1 MSSFL
6 ILLISIVLLNLPIN
20 YQLCGFYFKISFLD
34 SFLFEFFFHFLV
46 YIVVIFIAFFFS
58 LCLDDDT
65 LLSKTLRSLLSS
77 LAFSLFFL
85 INIKQGPKNRGIEI
99 HINSWVHQEKVTLL
113 LSVSASPLAESWYNL
128 SASLL

>member
-85 INIKQGPKNRGIEI
+85 INIKQGPKNRGI
-99 HINSWVHQEKVTLL
+99 
-113 LSVSASPLAESWYNL
+113 
-128 SASLL
+128 